1 MTGQGSIERGLG
13 GSGGSTRIS
22 FEKIREDP
30 PNPPNPR
37 SIAFLPEIAI
47 LLLAALTRFWRLGY
61 HSIWFDEAVSL
72 KWAGSDPGYI
82 WRVTFQLVEEK
93 HPPVYYLA
101 LHYWQALLNLAGLG
115 HNDAAL
121 RVLGSLLGVLTV
133 AGLMLLARRLSGR
146 NTARLAGLL
155 LALAP
160 VMVWYSQE
168 LRMFQPAATG
178 LVWAGYFLIRGWQG
192 GSTGARLGWWIGF
205 VLPMSA
211 ALYSYLFS
219 AFLLPAAGLTVLGL
233 AVLVWRTDEN
243 GFPWRRFVEGA
254 LAVGAAG
261 ILFLPLARNAWLVNE
276 AEGEPG
282 RAFQDFFANSRHLLQ
297 VFTVWR
303 VDWPPLALAATLLLF
318 AGLMAVGLLLPWC
331 DKETGDP
338 ETGFLAKTRFL
349 LPQSADRLF
358 LWLWIGVPLLI
369 ANLLLAKSDSV
380 FGEDRYLLFLAPFVL
395 WAAARGAVWI
405 GQRWRPAGVA
415 LAAAAAILLLLAL
428 PRLWTP
434 AMQRENWRA
443 AADYVMAYQERS
455 PDLPAAWVPHVDYT
469 HLPVEWYVRQR
480 MDEDELPIYFPFGG
494 ALTPEMVDKIVAPP
508 LLGIVETG
516 ADTLWLTQSHLD
528 GVDDQ
533 RVVEGWLNANFPLI
547 TEQYPAGIKLSGYAL
562 RSHFDELP
570 ALAEG
575 ASYPD
580 VELAPGLTLAACEIT
595 TPAVSAEDDAMHPP
609 SGWVHVRL
617 WWRADGQI
625 DDDYIATVQMV
636 GPEGVWGDRLYRENE
651 ALHRSPTSA
660 WRAGEIVRDEI
671 DVNLN
676 PVTPP
681 GEYPI
686 VVGVMDAAGA
696 PIEGTVEC
704 GRVVVER

>member
-1 MTGQGSIERGLG
+1 MTERRSIERGFD

-22 FEKIREDP
+22 SKEIREDQ
-30 PNPPNPR
+30 PNPLNPR
-37 SIAFLPEIAI
+37 SIDRLSEIII
-47 LLLAALTRFWRLGY
+47 LLIAALTRFWRLGY

-72 KWAGSDPGYI
+72 KWAGADPGYT

-93 HPPVYYLA
+93 HPPVYYLL
-101 LHYWQALLNLAGLG
+101 LHYWQALLNLASLA

-121 RVLGSLLGVLTV
+121 RMLGSLLGVLTV

-146 NTARLAGLL
+146 TTALLAGLL

-168 LRMFQPAATG
+168 LRMFQPAVTG

-192 GSTGARLGWWIGF
+192 ASVQARLGWWVGF
-205 VLPMSA
+205 VLAMSA

-219 AFLLPAAGLTVLGL
+219 AFMLPAAGLTVLGL
-233 AVLVWRTDEN
+233 AILVWRTGD
-243 GFPWRRFVEGA
+243 GTFPWRRFTEGA

-261 ILFLPLARNAWLVNE
+261 LLFLPLARNAWLVNE

-303 VDWPPLALAATLLLF
+303 VDWPPLAVGAALLLF
-318 AGLMAVGLLLPWC
+318 AGLMAVGLLLPLRRSQ
-331 DKETGDP
+331 ETGGP
-338 ETGFLAKTRFL
+338 ETGFLTKNRL
-349 LPQSADRLF
+349 LPPGADRLF

-405 GQRWRPAGVA
+405 GQRWRPAGITV
-415 LAAAAAILLLLAL
+415 AAAAAILLLLAL
-428 PRLWTP
+428 PHLWSP

-469 HLPVEWYVRQR
+469 RLPVEWYVRQR
-480 MDEDELPIYFPFGG
+480 MDEETLPIYFPFTST
-494 ALTPEMVDKIVAPP
+494 LTPEMVDEVVAPP
-508 LLGIVETG
+508 LLGIVKTG

-575 ASYPD
+575 ASYPEA
-580 VELAPGLTLAACEIT
+580 ELAPGLTLAACEIT
-595 TPAVSAEDDAMHPP
+595 TPVVSAQDDAMHPP

-617 WWRADGQI
+617 WWRADGEI

-651 ALHRSPTSA
+651 ALRRSPTSS
-660 WRAGEIVRDEI
+660 WPAGEVVRDEI

-686 VVGVMDAAGA
+686 TVGLMDSAGA
-696 PIEGTVEC
+696 PVGGTVEC